1 MPKTV
6 SFYWVLGF
14 AAFTLACQPDI
25 GDSCALHS
33 DCSQTGD
40 RICDPTFP
48 GGYCTIF
55 NCEPGTCPSE
65 AVCVAFYTTPS
76 ERQECADPTDRRL
89 ERTFCMKT
97 CTGNGDCRGGYD
109 CKDYARADNNG
120 VEAVVVERGSYN
132 PRVCTIAPP
141 NRTASV
147 DAGSVNVCSA
157 AEVSSG
163 DSGGGARDGGRD
175 GSSFPDASAEDG
187 AISDGAPHDAR
198 GGS

>member
-1 MPKTV
+1 MPKAV

-14 AAFTLACQPDI
+14 AAFTLACQPSI

-55 NCEPGTCPSE
+55 NCEPGSCPSE

-76 ERQECADPTDRRL
+76 ERRECADPTDRRF
-89 ERTFCMKT
+89 ERTFCMKN
-97 CTGNGDCRGGYD
+97 CTTNGDCRGGYD
-109 CKDYARADNNG
+109 CVEYGHADNG
-120 VEAVVVERGSYN
+120 VAAVVVERGSYN
-132 PRVCTIAPP
+132 SRVCTIAPP
-141 NRTASV
+141 NLATRA
-147 DAGSVNVCSA
+147 DAGDLNVCLP
-157 AEVSSG
+157 AEAGSG
-163 DSGGGARDGGRD
+163 NSGGVRDGGPDGPSLHDASARDGAIPD
-175 GSSFPDASAEDG
+175 GGPR
-187 AISDGAPHDAR
+187 DAR

>member
-1 MPKTV
+1 MPNAV

-14 AAFTLACQPDI
+14 AAFTFACQPDI

-76 ERQECADPTDRRL
+76 ERQECADPTDRRF

-97 CTGNGDCRGGYD
+97 CTGDGDCRGGYQ
-109 CKDYARADNNG
+109 CKDYSRSDNE
-120 VEAVVVERGSYN
+120 VAAVVVERGSYN
-132 PRVCTIAPP
+132 PRVCTISPP
-141 NRTASV
+141 TAARG

-157 AEVSSG
+157 EEAESG
-163 DSGGGARDGGRD
+163 ISGGGSRDGGRD
-175 GSSFPDASAEDG
+175 GALVHDASVESG
-187 AISDGAPHDAR
+187 VVSDGAPHDAR